1 MRNNQTKR
9 SVRGETSKSSAH
21 FWIKIIEQK
30 KDVSRVRKNMS
41 KAWININ
48 IGSQIMTNVPY

>member
-9 SVRGETSKSSAH
+9 TVRGETSKSSAH
-21 FWIKIIEQK
+21 FCIEIIEQK
-30 KDVSRVRKNMS
+30 KDVSGVRENMS